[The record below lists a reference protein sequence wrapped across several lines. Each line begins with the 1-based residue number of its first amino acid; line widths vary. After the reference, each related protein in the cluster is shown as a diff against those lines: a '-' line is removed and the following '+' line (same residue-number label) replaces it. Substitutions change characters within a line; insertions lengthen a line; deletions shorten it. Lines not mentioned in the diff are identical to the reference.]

1 MTVIYALQA
10 TDGGLKVAVD
20 EHLTVSVQDQNGKE
34 IERVRFFGSNAETE
48 AIQFAQDVVV

>member
-1 MTVIYALQA
+1 
-10 TDGGLKVAVD
+10 VD

-48 AIQFAQDVVV
+48 AIQFAQGAVL